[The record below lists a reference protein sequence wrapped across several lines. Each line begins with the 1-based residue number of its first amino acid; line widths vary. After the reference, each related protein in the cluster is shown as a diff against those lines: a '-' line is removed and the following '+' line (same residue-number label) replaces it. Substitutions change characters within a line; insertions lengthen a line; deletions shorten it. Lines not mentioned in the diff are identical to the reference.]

1 MHFRGMKG
9 GDWEWCPLCSPET
22 AAHTEGTAHEICFPD
37 LTAPCP
43 SSCLALLSPQVL
55 LISLPL
61 GAVLSPLDA
70 CSVRVYQIVGFFFFL
85 TINHFKLYPTP
96 IIKKLC
102 CQRWGFLTFRFFPKL
117 PCLFSNTKQA
127 NKQGL
132 AITLH
137 LVISAPVFNYGNTE
151 WWRLFYIAGTPNK
164 KQQQQKKGDMELGN
178 GGGDLEKHLFE
189 ARTPQNSFM

>member
-1 MHFRGMKG
+1 MSPVFTRDCCTHRRDRSWNLFSRSHS
-9 GDWEWCPLCSPET
+9 PLP
-22 AAHTEGTAHEICFPD
+22 F
-37 LTAPCP
+37 
-43 SSCLALLSPQVL
+43 LLSCS
-55 LISLPL
+55 SLPTGSPHL
-61 GAVLSPLDA
+61 FAFGSCSLSIRCLFSESLPNCGLF
-70 CSVRVYQIVGFFFFL
+70 CFFL